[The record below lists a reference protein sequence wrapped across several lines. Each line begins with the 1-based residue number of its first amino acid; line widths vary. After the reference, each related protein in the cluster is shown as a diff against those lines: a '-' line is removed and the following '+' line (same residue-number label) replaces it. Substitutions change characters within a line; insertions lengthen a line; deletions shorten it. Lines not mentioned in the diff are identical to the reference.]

1 MKVLVLLAA
10 DWQNVVNAIPCL
22 CWGVI
27 GLVALV
33 FLLKYLHPLIE
44 MWIKNK
50 HESKMK
56 KKAFKMEKY
65 WHFIKKVDVASE
77 ETLQNEINELKQ
89 KTEKLGKDKSSI
101 EDTYNSKI
109 ALLEHDI
116 ELYKK
121 IVDGLSII
129 LNSANSK
136 TKK

>member
-77 ETLQNEINELKQ
+77 ETLQKEINELKWKIKKLEEE
-89 KTEKLGKDKSSI
+89 KTSI
-101 EDTYNSKI
+101 EANSESKI
-109 ALLEHDI
+109 ALLKHDI
-116 ELYKK
+116 ELYNK

-136 TKK
+136 T